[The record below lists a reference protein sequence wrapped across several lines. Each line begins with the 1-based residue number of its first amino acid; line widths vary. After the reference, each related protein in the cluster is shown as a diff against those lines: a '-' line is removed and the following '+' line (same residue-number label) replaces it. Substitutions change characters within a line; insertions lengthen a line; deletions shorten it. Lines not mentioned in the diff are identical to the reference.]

1 MIFIAT
7 LTGIV
12 FAMILMALSILLGRG
27 AIRKGCGKECECLDQ
42 YRKKREGRTT

>member
-1 MIFIAT
+1 MTFIAT

-12 FAMILMALSILLGRG
+12 FAMVLMAVSVLSGRG

-42 YRKKREGRTT
+42 DRKKSKGRTT